1 MDVGIPTILSVL
13 RSHVSDAPALV
24 FAASTDLNPEEA
36 VRKSL
41 EELAHTRRLAQQL
54 KTNLPSPIPDPNF
67 ENIVNQDLHVWLYCD
82 HKNTHLADFIF
93 ESQQRIEF
101 DEIENLASGDQGI
114 DLRTLL
120 EKVENVNHR
129 VLVVDL
135 TTPDVSESGL
145 FVFRALIP
153 GFHPLFMGHGI
164 RALGGTRLWQVPQK
178 LGYQGITKLSGANPA
193 PHPFP

>member
-1 MDVGIPTILSVL
+1 
-13 RSHVSDAPALV
+13 
-24 FAASTDLNPEEA
+24 
-36 VRKSL
+36 
-41 EELAHTRRLAQQL
+41 
-54 KTNLPSPIPDPNF
+54 
-67 ENIVNQDLHVWLYCD
+67 VNQDLHVWLYVD

-101 DEIENLASGDQGI
+101 DEIENLATGNPEI